1 MVRHNTRVFTNL
13 STRELGRSR
22 MSILVCAT
30 IHGSGQGLIFFVRD
44 ETVVRYIGGALVQ
57 K

>member
-13 STRELGRSR
+13 STRELVRSR

-30 IHGSGQGLIFFVRD
+30 IHGSGQGLIFFVRE